1 MRREKLLMGSVLVRI
16 LMAARRLPFVPERL
30 PVVKLGPAPLLRQNL
45 CEGVKT
51 GLFKQLSNEC
61 ASYPALPAL
70 LTVENH
76 HLERDDAYVSTFPNR
91 DRTQEFTEEENQNFS
106 LLFSAQEYLSTRRR
120 LARGR
125 GLGHPREVG
134 PQVPPTPRGQIILG
148 EQHMGAGKALPWQFC
163 EKSS

>member
-1 MRREKLLMGSVLVRI
+1 MRLEKLLVGSVFVRI
-16 LMAARRLPFVPERL
+16 LMAARLLPFVPERL

-45 CEGVKT
+45 CEGGKNRSV
-51 GLFKQLSNEC
+51 QAANEC
-61 ASYPALPAL
+61 ALYPVLPAR

-76 HLERDDAYVSTFPNR
+76 HLERDDTYVSIFPNR

-106 LLFSAQEYLSTRRR
+106 LLFSAREYLSTRRH

-134 PQVPPTPRGQIILG
+134 PQVPPTHRGQIILG
-148 EQHMGAGKALPWQFC
+148 EQHTGAGKALPWQFC